1 MKFARFVF
9 LGAGIYGLIALLP
22 QYFLTDRIGIDQPP
36 AITHSEDFYGF
47 IGVAAAFQLIFLV
60 IAGDPVRYRRLM
72 PIAVIEKFSFA
83 IPATI
88 LFFGGTLAPQMFAV
102 GVIDAVLGVLFA
114 AAFVRT
120 KLSE

>member
-22 QYFLTDRIGIDQPP
+22 QYFLKDRIGIDQPP
-36 AITHSEDFYGF
+36 AITHYEYFYGF

-88 LFFGGTLAPQMFAV
+88 FFLGGTLAPQMFAA